1 MLLLSLIGIAVLD
14 SLNPSIILLTL
25 YLLSTQNPIKRT
37 ATYIAGVFLTSWT
50 LGLLVYFGLG
60 AAFSAILSNVFNAT
74 AWWVY
79 GLELVAALVL
89 IYFSVT
95 MKTTSDAKLKKK
107 PKNINPK
114 STFALGVGATFIE
127 FSTAAPYL
135 AAIAVLIKA
144 EPSALYAILSLGIYN
159 VIYIGIPLIFFGI
172 YLAKRDKAKPILANL
187 NEKVSHYM
195 RKVAKVLFFFVGLIL
210 LADFIAY
217 LFGSPFLG

>member
-79 GLELVAALVL
+79 GISCCPRFDL
-89 IYFSVT
+89 
-95 MKTTSDAKLKKK
+95 
-107 PKNINPK
+107 
-114 STFALGVGATFIE
+114 
-127 FSTAAPYL
+127 
-135 AAIAVLIKA
+135 
-144 EPSALYAILSLGIYN
+144 
-159 VIYIGIPLIFFGI
+159 FFGN
-172 YLAKRDKAKPILANL
+172 YEN
-187 NEKVSHYM
+187 H
-195 RKVAKVLFFFVGLIL
+195 
-210 LADFIAY
+210 
-217 LFGSPFLG
+217 